1 MTHVRLLTV
10 ATLIG
15 LTVSLVPLAARAGDP
30 AVKCESGK
38 LKESSKYAACRLKA
52 DAKAVTKGEAADYAK
67 CEAKF
72 ADKWAKTETK
82 AGVGICP
89 SEGDQVSMDARI
101 TIDAAEIATLLAGG
115 SVTDWAGELSAC
127 TGSLS
132 TCTGSLSTCN
142 GDLTNCNDVDVP
154 AAFEAGEEAGCVAG
168 GGTWSAV
175 SFSCSPPSS
184 YNCFV
189 GGFCAQA
196 AISFP
201 PASYG
206 YTNVY
211 EGHTQSTEPALGAGC
226 NSVPGSQEW
235 NAGGDEG
242 AVGFA
247 DLSAEGAAGLL
258 TFFGPECA
266 SN

>member
-1 MTHVRLLTV
+1 MSIKSFMSIVFTCAAAAAFV
-10 ATLIG
+10 AGTA
-15 LTVSLVPLAARAGDP
+15 LAADP

-38 LKESSKYAACRLKA
+38 LKEASKYSSCRLKA
-52 DAKAVTKGEAADYAK
+52 DSKAVKKDEAADYAK

-72 ADKWAKTETK
+72 ADKWAKAENK
-82 AGVGICP
+82 AGAGNCP

-101 TIDAAEIATLLAGG
+101 TTDVAEVATLLAGG
-115 SVTDWAGELSAC
+115 TVTDCSAE
-127 TGSLS
+127 LS

-142 GDLTNCNDVDVP
+142 GDLTNCNNVLVP
-154 AAFEAGEEAGCVAG
+154 AAFEDGEEAGCVAG
-168 GGTWSAV
+168 GGTWAAGTSTCTAA
-175 SFSCSPPSS
+175 SN

-196 AISFP
+196 AIDFP

-211 EGHTQSTEPALGAGC
+211 DGHTQGADPALGAGC
-226 NSVPGSQEW
+226 NTAIGSDNWQD
-235 NAGGDEG
+235 GGDFH
-242 AVGFA
+242 VFH
-247 DLSAEGAAGLL
+247 
-258 TFFGPECA
+258 GPYDMLFRFCA